1 MLRTIH
7 SLLTVWRILRGT
19 PAFSK
24 QFIFD
29 VNTSAYGIN
38 SPAERSVKCSKICIS
53 WVWFPGSME
62 NAIKERQWD
71 LGETVLLTSS
81 LILWP
86 EDSYIN
92 NAAAEHSHYTNA
104 VLWSDELNDCNFK
117 TPHNLPIWKE
127 HCTVQLLPSWSCLGE
142 WFFAMVVRSILLSKA
157 SVPVICSSQI
167 QSSTMQRCG

>member
-1 MLRTIH
+1 MLRTIQ
-7 SLLTVWRILRGT
+7 SLLTVWRIPRGT

-38 SPAERSVKCSKICIS
+38 SAAERSVKCSRICIS

-62 NAIKERQWD
+62 NAVKWRQWD
-71 LGETVLLTSS
+71 LGKSGLLTFFLTWQQNTFTGHRCSMIKWKSYTLPNQLYSNQCKKNTVYFRWSS
-81 LILWP
+81 
-86 EDSYIN
+86 
-92 NAAAEHSHYTNA
+92 
-104 VLWSDELNDCNFK
+104 
-117 TPHNLPIWKE
+117 
-127 HCTVQLLPSWSCLGE
+127 LPSWSCLGE
-142 WFFAMVVRSILLSKA
+142 WFFAMFVRSILLSKA